1 MDVPVPKTGG
11 YFSCCSFAD
20 DRYTPLFD
28 PWIYSNYSSWSGLIF
43 SREEVKVL
51 CQGVPACEY
60 DFMSSGRREDAL
72 DTLEYERKFELKKQK
87 GEIRVQS
94 CGPLVKSKGVLKYP
108 SGNNYLHGITVTF
121 SCKPEY
127 FLHGE
132 QQRTCVNGT
141 WSPGWWPWCR
151 ERTEETALK
160 WMTGILSSVA
170 IILAIVVV
178 FIWCAMEGRRRQRDF
193 IRGRKMHSS
202 LWTCAGSH
210 ISPKPSNPY
219 ASSSEELFKKGSPLI
234 RSSPLHQSLS
244 PAPASRNNDAPHSTS
259 V

>member
-1 MDVPVPKTGG
+1 MPL
-11 YFSCCSFAD
+11 YFAN

-28 PWIYSNYSSWSGLIF
+28 PWLHSNYSSWAGLIF
-43 SREEVKVL
+43 TREEVKVL

-132 QQRTCVNGT
+132 QQR
-141 WSPGWWPWCR
+141 
-151 ERTEETALK
+151 
-160 WMTGILSSVA
+160 
-170 IILAIVVV
+170 
-178 FIWCAMEGRRRQRDF
+178 
-193 IRGRKMHSS
+193 
-202 LWTCAGSH
+202 
-210 ISPKPSNPY
+210 
-219 ASSSEELFKKGSPLI
+219 
-234 RSSPLHQSLS
+234 
-244 PAPASRNNDAPHSTS
+244 
-259 V
+259 